1 VLVLA
6 VAVTVMAVAW
16 TGWKA
21 LRDLEVEGQMG
32 EVHPELGARRP
43 RLRLV
48 EPAGVTAS

>member
-1 VLVLA
+1 VLVIA

-21 LRDLEVEGQMG
+21 LRDLEGEGHVG
-32 EVHPELGARRP
+32 EVHPELGLRRS